1 MVSRSEEIDGRGREK
16 LIGRERGTRGGKER
30 MPIERERSI
39 GANRL
44 WKKDREGTKKEERK
58 ELANSQ
64 PDYKTSYKTKAN
76 ERSAY
81 SSVHHRRALSFYFT
95 FSLSFPADRFCKEPC
110 SALAEHARLNKRCL
124 LAEFGNFLPTEVL
137 LLFFS
142 FFFFYFCFHFS
153 LSLSPFPFLFLFLF
167 PFLVSIRFPCS
178 TLPGRLSPCKWNIQ
192 RDHSHSWRISLF
204 CSWLVC
210 KGCSK
215 VFRMGFEAWV

>member
-1 MVSRSEEIDGRGREK
+1 
-16 LIGRERGTRGGKER
+16 

-153 LSLSPFPFLFLFLF
+153 LSLSLSLSFSLSFLFSFSFSLPRFYSVPLFNVAR
-167 PFLVSIRFPCS
+167 PVITVQMKYS
-178 TLPGRLSPCKWNIQ
+178 T
-192 RDHSHSWRISLF
+192 
-204 CSWLVC
+204 
-210 KGCSK
+210 
-215 VFRMGFEAWV
+215 